1 MRYDLHLRKDM
12 INKIQNVVS
21 DIKQWNQETSAD
33 ADEIK
38 KMSEFVGF
46 FQHCSI
52 PDRPFTIGGAD
63 GSGEFPVAT
72 YGDSYIYLVNAL
84 ARLYTA
90 AQDGLK
96 ELEASDSRLSELLW
110 LPEDAEVRDKRY
122 EDFFANLAGMPLLDL
137 CRESDYLSLRQDVT
151 GTICTPE
158 ELVNLIVKPPAH
170 DANNVRIHLMTAA
183 EVCCIIKILK
193 SGFTPTYLLADTTL
207 TLPLIRQRG
216 CLFFE
221 LVKRYCCKFARQ
233 SGVAFFAISK
243 SHTIPHME
251 QLEEMINNLGGQEH
265 WYLRIPTVEEDGFRP
280 DFLGARGVP
289 PIGGV
294 TYIFRL
300 HRNVPPFRLDM
311 DKFYWKENIWSKDKD
326 VMAQRERQIFR
337 DLDFASHDQRSYGYP
352 YPIKAS
358 HDFVSLTQAERVA
371 LRKQIIDAAERV
383 GLKRRNFIDSSML
396 TGHRLGGDYGKVN

>member
-1 MRYDLHLRKDM
+1 MRYDLHLRQDM

-33 ADEIK
+33 DDEIK
-38 KMSEFVGF
+38 KIGALVGF
-46 FQHCSI
+46 FEHCSI
-52 PDRPFTIGGAD
+52 PDRTFTIGGAD
-63 GSGEFPVAT
+63 GSGEFPVAA

-90 AQDGLK
+90 APDGLK
-96 ELEASDSRLSELLW
+96 ELEVADGRLSELLW
-110 LPEDAEVRDKRY
+110 LPEDAEEKDKRY
-122 EDFFANLAGMPLLDL
+122 EAFFADLASMPLIDL
-137 CRESDYLSLRQDVT
+137 CQESDYLGLRCDVT
-151 GTICTPE
+151 GTIYTPD
-158 ELVNLIVKPPAH
+158 ELVNLLVKPPAH

-183 EVCCIIKILK
+183 EVCCLIRILK
-193 SGFTPTYLLADTTL
+193 SNVKPTYLLADTTL

-221 LVKRYCCKFARQ
+221 LVKRYCCKLARQ

-251 QLEEMINNLGGQEH
+251 QLEEMINNLAGQEH
-265 WYLRIPTVEEDGFRP
+265 WYMRIPTLEDDGFRP
-280 DFLGARGVP
+280 EFLGARGVP

-300 HRNVPPFRLDM
+300 HRNVPPLRLDM
-311 DKFYWKENIWSKDKD
+311 DKFFWKENIWSKDKD

-337 DLDFASHDQRSYGYP
+337 DLDFASHDQRSFGYP

-358 HDFVSLTQAERVA
+358 HDFVSFTQAERAA

-396 TGHRLGGDYGKVN
+396 TGHR